1 MKPTP
6 GNSLLTRPSL
16 LQRVRDPRDGASWDE
31 FHRLYRR
38 LVHARALRAGL
49 AHADAEEVVQD
60 VFGRVAETI
69 ADFEHDPAR
78 GSFRGWLMQLTQWR
92 IADKFR
98 QLRRAPA
105 GAPEGTEAGTAAIER
120 VPAPAAD
127 ADEWEREWQEQ
138 IFAAAL
144 ETVAPRVQP
153 RHFQIFDLYS
163 RQGWP
168 VLKVSAQFDLNPA
181 SVYLISHRVTKLVKA
196 EVARLRA
203 RLD

>member
-1 MKPTP
+1 MKPHP

-16 LQRVRDPRDGASWDE
+16 LRRVRDPRDGESWDE

-38 LVHARALRAGL
+38 LVHARAVRAGL

-69 ADFEHDPAR
+69 GDFEHDPKR

-98 QLRRAPA
+98 QLRRGP
-105 GAPEGTEAGTAAIER
+105 GAPEVGTAAIEQL
-120 VPAPAAD
+120 PAPAAE
-127 ADEWEREWQEQ
+127 AEEWEREWQAQ

-144 ETVAPRVQP
+144 EHVAPRVQP
-153 RHFQIFDLYS
+153 QHFQVFDLYS

-168 VLKVSAQFDLNPA
+168 VLKVSAQFGLNPA
-181 SVYLISHRVTKLVKA
+181 SVYLVSHRVTKLVKA